1 MIRVGFFLVIAVLA
15 STSGEILLTMGMKRV
30 GEQERLRPRAILRFL
45 GRALRNGFFWSGIP
59 LMALW
64 FYLILALLSWAPV
77 SFVVPATALSYAV
90 GTLGARFVLG
100 ERVTLMRWAGV
111 VLVCAGVALA
121 WAG

>member
-1 MIRVGFFLVIAVLA
+1 MRVAFFLVLAVLA

-30 GEQERLRPRAILRFL
+30 GEPERLRPRAVLRFL
-45 GRALRNGFFWSGIP
+45 GRAFRSGFLWSGIP
-59 LMALW
+59 LMTLW
-64 FYLILALLSWAPV
+64 FYLMLALLSWAPV

-100 ERVTLMRWAGV
+100 ERVTLARWAGV
-111 VLVCAGVALA
+111 ALVCAGVALA